1 MSGTDKLFIHL
12 EPIIMRE
19 MSTINARDLAHLAYA
34 YSIRSAGNPELYT
47 AFD

>member
-1 MSGTDKLFIHL
+1 MSGTDKLFTHL
-12 EPIIMRE
+12 EPVIMRE
-19 MSTINARDLAHLAYA
+19 MGSINAGDLAHLAYA